1 MIESSMQLTA
11 QRLHDFLAA
20 IPGVERVLVEEDEG
34 RLVARVIASR
44 FEGVDDGLRQEEIYQ
59 LFLDELDSDD
69 RRRIAFVFTDTP
81 GEYAELEAA
90 SELRS
95 E

>member
-1 MIESSMQLTA
+1 MIGSSMQLTA

-69 RRRIAFVFTDTP
+69 RARIAFVFTDTP
-81 GEYAELEAA
+81 AEFAELEAA
-90 SELRS
+90 SE
-95 E
+95 